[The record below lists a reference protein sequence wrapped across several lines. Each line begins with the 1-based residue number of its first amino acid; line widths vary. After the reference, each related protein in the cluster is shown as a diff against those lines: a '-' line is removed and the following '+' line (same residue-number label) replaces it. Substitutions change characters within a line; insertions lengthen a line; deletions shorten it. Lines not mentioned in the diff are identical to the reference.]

1 MYALIMAGGAGK
13 RFWPWS
19 RDKNPKQFLN
29 IFGEKSLLE
38 ETVNRLQSVVKK
50 EDIYIITTSSQKKK
64 IMELIKDIPRENI
77 VPEPIGRDTAA
88 CIGLGAI
95 FMNKKNPE
103 SVQTVLPSDHL
114 ISDVANFRKVLKKAA
129 KLAKEKNCLVTIG
142 IKPTYPNTGYG
153 YIQYTISKEEK
164 LDEDIYRVKTFA
176 EKPNLETAQ
185 RFIESGDFLWNSG
198 IFVWK
203 VKTILEEI
211 ERSLP
216 ELYDGLMEIEK
227 NIDKKNIYTI
237 IRKIY
242 SRIRSIS
249 IDYGVME
256 KAKDVYVVKADF
268 GWNDVGSWA
277 EVYRLGD
284 KDENQNVIMGN
295 VVLRDS
301 KENLIHSKKKL
312 LTGIGINDMIII
324 DTNDVLLICPKDQS
338 QNVKEL
344 VDYLKRKNMKEFL

>member
-1 MYALIMAGGAGK
+1 MYALIMAGGVGK

-38 ETVNRLQSVVKK
+38 ETVDRLRSIVKK
-50 EDIYIITTSSQKKK
+50 EDIYIITTSSQKKR
-64 IMELIKDIPRENI
+64 IVNLIKDILTENI
-77 VPEPIGRDTAA
+77 IPEPIGRDTAA

-95 FMNKKNPE
+95 LMSKKNPE
-103 SVQTVLPSDHL
+103 SVQIVLPSDHL
-114 ISDVANFRKVLKKAA
+114 ISDVENFRKVLKKAA
-129 KLAKEKNCLVTIG
+129 ILAKEKDCLVTIG

-153 YIQYTISKEEK
+153 YIQYTVGKEEE
-164 LDEDIYRVKTFA
+164 LNEDIYKVKTFA

-185 RFIESGDFLWNSG
+185 RFLESGDFLWNSG

-203 VKTILEEI
+203 VKTILKEI
-211 ERSLP
+211 ETSLP
-216 ELYDGLMEIEK
+216 ELYDGLMEIERSF
-227 NIDKKNIYTI
+227 NKKNIYTT
-237 IRKIY
+237 IRKVY
-242 SRIRSIS
+242 SQIRSIS

-256 KAKDVYVVKADF
+256 KAKDVYVVKGDF

-277 EVYRLGD
+277 EVYRLGNKD
-284 KDENQNVIMGN
+284 KNQNFIMGN

-301 KENLIHSKKKL
+301 KGNLIYSKKKL

-344 VDYLKRKNMKEFL
+344 VDYLKRKDMKEFL

>member
-1 MYALIMAGGAGK
+1 MAGGAGK

-19 RDKNPKQFLN
+19 RDKYPKQFLN
-29 IFGEKSLLE
+29 IFGEKSLIE

-50 EDIYIITTSSQKKK
+50 ENIYIITTSSQKKR
-64 IMELIKDIPRENI
+64 IIELIKDIPRENI
-77 VPEPIGRDTAA
+77 VPEPIGRDTAT

-95 FMNKKNPE
+95 LMYKKNSE
-103 SVQTVLPSDHL
+103 SVQIVLPSDHL

-153 YIQYTISKEEK
+153 YIQYTIGEEEK

-203 VKTILEEI
+203 VKTILKEI
-211 ERSLP
+211 ETSLP
-216 ELYDGLMEIEK
+216 ELYNGLMEIEK

-242 SRIRSIS
+242 SQVRSIS
-249 IDYGVME
+249 IDYGIME

-277 EVYRLGD
+277 EVYRLGN

-295 VVLRDS
+295 VVTRDS
-301 KENLIHSKKKL
+301 KGNLIYSKKKL

-324 DTNDVLLICPKDQS
+324 DTNDVLLICPKDQN